1 MRHVVGE
8 AADWLAPGG
17 SLLVETSERQAPV
30 AEETVRSGG
39 LAARVVVSEELY
51 ATVVIGTRPR

>member
-1 MRHVVGE
+1 
-8 AADWLAPGG
+8 AP
-17 SLLVETSERQAPV
+17 A
-30 AEETVRSGG
+30 AEETVRGGG